1 MLNLVYP
8 FNRKSVKLQALLQEM
23 LQLSKTKNFFF
34 LVFGDFVLLNQKYL
48 TLTAESFQECW
59 YQNYK
64 SLPYFLLYQ
73 ETWRYRE

>member
-1 MLNLVYP
+1 MLSLVYP
-8 FNRKSVKLQALLQEM
+8 FNRKSVRLQALLQEM

-34 LVFGDFVLLNQKYL
+34 LVFCDFILLIQKYL

-64 SLPYFLLYQ
+64 SSYFLIYQ